1 MTPHLH
7 ALYAAA
13 KKQVDPVKK
22 QRILDKIKAIQAKQQ
37 WDKFL
42 AQ

>member
-1 MTPHLH
+1 MNRHLH

-22 QRILDKIKAIQAKQQ
+22 QKILDKIKAIQAKQQ
-37 WDKFL
+37 WNKFL
-42 AQ
+42 AR